1 MIVLIDGFSI
11 AFRAFYA
18 LPETL
23 MTSKGT
29 PTNVIHGFLSMLNK
43 ISTDYKL
50 EQLIVTWDLPGKTF
64 RNDIYTDYK
73 ANRSSAP
80 DNFNVQVPLLHEL
93 LKTFNIPQVSKEGFE
108 ADDVLGSLS
117 TILNNQNKKVL
128 IVTGDRD
135 TYQLISNKT
144 KILYT
149 KRGISDVDLVDEKFF
164 FKKFGI
170 KTNQYVEYL
179 ALKGDPSD
187 NIPGL
192 PGVGEKT
199 AINLLKKYKD
209 INNIYN
215 NLSDLTPKIKDSFE
229 TNKDILLMSKDLAT
243 IRVDLKLQVPDTKI
257 EDTIFQS
264 DKILK
269 DSQEQVT
276 NLELNKYI
284 RKYKS
289 QQENV
294 NIEDKEISIIDVDS
308 KNFPKNPL
316 IFEFENNI
324 YVVNNE
330 IAGKLK
336 NNVTIDKNFI
346 SLTTQKLFTNLQ
358 NLDNKFITAYDLFL
372 FLHDPNKRPDNLL
385 SICKHIEQAN
395 LLTKKSTLEDFIKFL
410 SLNYKQIVTELQTF
424 QSDSVLTKL
433 YDELDFPI
441 VSVLNSMQLKGVKI
455 SNKKIE
461 SLSKYINK
469 EIINY
474 KSEILKI
481 TNKEF
486 NLNSPKQLAQVLFE
500 DMQLPIIKKT
510 PKGAPSTDGSVLE
523 ELSKDYEL
531 PKYILKYREY
541 EKIRST
547 YIDGLKTEISDKN
560 RIHTTY
566 NLFGTT
572 TGRLSSEK
580 PNLQNIPNK
589 TEIGQKIREFFIAD
603 TNHKF
608 VISDYSQIELRV
620 LAHLS
625 SDKNMLDIL
634 SSINSDI
641 HTETASRIF
650 EVSLESVTKDMRR
663 KAKEVNFGLIYGME
677 AFGLSKSLGISKNE
691 SQGLIDAYFS
701 QFPKIKGFL
710 DTIVSDAEHDG
721 YTKTLYGRKRNI
733 KELSSS
739 NFQLKAMGKRI
750 AMNAPIQGTAADIM
764 KIAMLKV
771 QSKISSI
778 KSTDLLLQIHD
789 ERIVQTPLEH
799 IEEVTHIVKTEMETA
814 TKLKVP
820 LFVNIKN
827 SKDLANN

>member
-209 INNIYN
+209 INNIYK

-346 SLTTQKLFTNLQ
+346 SLTTQKLYTNLQ
-358 NLDNKFITAYDLFL
+358 NFDNKFITAYDLFL

-572 TGRLSSEK
+572 TVRLSSEK

-789 ERIVQTPLEH
+789 EIIVQTPLEH

>member
-209 INNIYN
+209 INNIYK

-269 DSQEQVT
+269 EA
-276 NLELNKYI
+276 
-284 RKYKS
+284 
-289 QQENV
+289 
-294 NIEDKEISIIDVDS
+294 KEFRDDV
-308 KNFPKNPL
+308 
-316 IFEFENNI
+316 
-324 YVVNNE
+324 
-330 IAGKLK
+330 
-336 NNVTIDKNFI
+336 
-346 SLTTQKLFTNLQ
+346 
-358 NLDNKFITAYDLFL
+358 
-372 FLHDPNKRPDNLL
+372 
-385 SICKHIEQAN
+385 
-395 LLTKKSTLEDFIKFL
+395 FL
-410 SLNYKQIVTELQTF
+410 SLTNYDPSLQ
-424 QSDSVLTKL
+424 L
-433 YDELDFPI
+433 
-441 VSVLNSMQLKGVKI
+441 
-455 SNKKIE
+455 
-461 SLSKYINK
+461 
-469 EIINY
+469 
-474 KSEILKI
+474 
-481 TNKEF
+481 
-486 NLNSPKQLAQVLFE
+486 
-500 DMQLPIIKKT
+500 
-510 PKGAPSTDGSVLE
+510 
-523 ELSKDYEL
+523 
-531 PKYILKYREY
+531 
-541 EKIRST
+541 
-547 YIDGLKTEISDKN
+547 
-560 RIHTTY
+560 
-566 NLFGTT
+566 
-572 TGRLSSEK
+572 
-580 PNLQNIPNK
+580 
-589 TEIGQKIREFFIAD
+589 
-603 TNHKF
+603 
-608 VISDYSQIELRV
+608 
-620 LAHLS
+620 
-625 SDKNMLDIL
+625 
-634 SSINSDI
+634 
-641 HTETASRIF
+641 
-650 EVSLESVTKDMRR
+650 
-663 KAKEVNFGLIYGME
+663 
-677 AFGLSKSLGISKNE
+677 
-691 SQGLIDAYFS
+691 
-701 QFPKIKGFL
+701 
-710 DTIVSDAEHDG
+710 
-721 YTKTLYGRKRNI
+721 
-733 KELSSS
+733 
-739 NFQLKAMGKRI
+739 
-750 AMNAPIQGTAADIM
+750 
-764 KIAMLKV
+764 
-771 QSKISSI
+771 
-778 KSTDLLLQIHD
+778 
-789 ERIVQTPLEH
+789 
-799 IEEVTHIVKTEMETA
+799 
-814 TKLKVP
+814 
-820 LFVNIKN
+820 
-827 SKDLANN
+827 